1 MVAALLALLTALA
14 LLALVAN
21 ALSLAQGV
29 RFRGRVRRALRV
41 SLGAFLPPAVLLL
54 PVRGLD
60 EGFDE
65 NVRAIL
71 RQSYPAYRIV
81 VIGDR
86 EDEPALARLREV
98 ARDTLR
104 VPVSSLVADPEG
116 LGGKVNALRTA
127 LRGLGSGDEVV
138 VFVDADIRP
147 GPDWLRQLVQPLADV
162 TVGVSTSFRWYVP
175 ARSTFWS
182 VLRSEWNAVSA
193 NVLFDPGRTY
203 AWGGSCAV
211 RAEHL
216 PQLRLEERWRSVLSD
231 DLVLTRAVREA
242 GLKIAYAPA
251 ALVPTV
257 EDATRRACVD
267 WCLRQMTMAV
277 LYFPRLRAYAASAFA
292 VFNGAVVLGLLSL
305 VLVGSFGPIFLAPAA
320 LFLVTLPVTIAKASL
335 RRRAFLSA
343 APDVAA
349 RWRVPPWR
357 SALAALAVPWL
368 MMWGLVRTRR
378 PTVVVWRGRRYDVRD
393 PYDVRLLASEAP

>member
-1 MVAALLALLTALA
+1 MAVPFLWALTSLSLLALA
-14 LLALVAN
+14 AN
-21 ALSLAQGV
+21 ALSLAQGAA
-29 RFRGRVRRALRV
+29 FRGRVRRALRM
-41 SLGAFLPPAVLLL
+41 SQGAYLPSAVLLL

-60 EGFDE
+60 AGFDE

-71 RQSYPAYRIV
+71 AQSYPVYRIV
-81 VIGDR
+81 AISDR
-86 EDEPALARLREV
+86 EDEPALSRILEIARE
-98 ARDTLR
+98 APR
-104 VPVSSLVADPEG
+104 VPVSSLIADPDG
-116 LGGKVNALRTA
+116 LGGKVNALRTG
-127 LRGLGSGDEVV
+127 LRHLAPGDEVV

-147 GPDWLRQLVQPLADV
+147 GSDWLRQLIQPLADV
-162 TVGVSTSFRWYVP
+162 TVGASTGFRWYIP
-175 ARSTFWS
+175 PRPTFWS
-182 VLRSEWNAVSA
+182 LVRSEWNAVSA
-193 NVLFDPGRTY
+193 NVLLDPARTY

-216 PQLRLEERWRSVLSD
+216 PRLRLEERWRSVLSD
-231 DLVLTRAVREA
+231 DLVLTQAVREA
-242 GLKIAYAPA
+242 GMRIAYAPA

-257 EDATRRACVD
+257 EEASRHACVD

-305 VLVGSFGPIFLAPAA
+305 LLAGSFGSIFLVPAA
-320 LFLVTLPVTIAKASL
+320 LFLVTLAVTVAKASL

-368 MMWGLVRTRR
+368 MTWGLVRTRR
-378 PTVVVWRGRRYDVRD
+378 PAVVVWRGRRYDVRD
-393 PYDVRLLASEAP
+393 PYDVRLLTSESR

>member
-1 MVAALLALLTALA
+1 MVVALLWALTALA
-14 LLALVAN
+14 ILALLAN
-21 ALSLAQGV
+21 ALSLAQGAA
-29 RFRGRVRRALRV
+29 FRGRVRRALRM
-41 SLGAFLPPAVLLL
+41 SFGAYLPRAVLLL

-65 NVRAIL
+65 NVRAVL
-71 RQSYPAYRIV
+71 GQSYPAYRV
-81 VIGDR
+81 VAIADR
-86 EDEPALARLREV
+86 VDEPALARIREV
-98 ARDTLR
+98 ARDTPR

-162 TVGVSTSFRWYVP
+162 TVGVSTAFRWYVP
-175 ARSTFWS
+175 PRPTFWS
-182 VLRSEWNAVSA
+182 LVRSEWNAISA
-193 NVLFDPGRTY
+193 NVLFDPARTY

-211 RAEHL
+211 RAENL

-305 VLVGSFGPIFLAPAA
+305 VLVGSFGPIFLVPAA

-368 MMWGLVRTRR
+368 MTWGLVRTRR
-378 PTVVVWRGRRYDVRD
+378 PAVVVWRGRRYDVRD